1 MRGASKG
8 GPVSL
13 TADTLVGAAAD
24 PKVLLCQRQDS
35 VSAFPELTAFL
46 LRGTWPGSTCKS

>member
-1 MRGASKG
+1 M
-8 GPVSL
+8 SL
-13 TADTLVGAAAD
+13 TADTLGGAAAD

-46 LRGTWPGSTCKS
+46 LHGTWPGSSYKS